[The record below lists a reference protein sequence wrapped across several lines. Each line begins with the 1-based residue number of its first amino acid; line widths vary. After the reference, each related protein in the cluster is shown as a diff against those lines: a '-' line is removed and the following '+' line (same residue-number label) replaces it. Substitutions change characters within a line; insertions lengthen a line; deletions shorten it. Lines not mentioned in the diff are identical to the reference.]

1 MQLSHLRVQTR
12 EGVCRITLGG
22 GLMTAGAARELSGVA
37 AEVVEDRSVRAV
49 VIDSSGPDFCSGL
62 AEGFDPL
69 ERGANPTI
77 ALADIRVPVVAM
89 LRGEVMSVGLEIAL
103 TADFRLASPD
113 AVLGL
118 PDVGEGRLP
127 SWGGTQRLTRTIGA
141 AEALRMLLLCQP
153 VSAAR
158 ALEVGLVHEVV
169 SDPASRC
176 DELLAQWA
184 ARSPLALEYAKE
196 AVLAGSELRM
206 REGLGLEA
214 DLNTLLQVSADRA
227 EGISAFLEKRSPTFT
242 GR

>member
-1 MQLSHLRVQTR
+1 MQLSQLRVQAR
-12 EGVCRITLGG
+12 DGIYRITLGG
-22 GLMTAGAARELSGVA
+22 GLMTAVAARELASVA

-49 VIDSSGPDFCSGL
+49 VIDSSGPDFCAGL
-62 AEGFDPL
+62 ADGFDPL
-69 ERGANPTI
+69 EAGTNPTI
-77 ALADIRVPVVAM
+77 SLAEIRVPVIAI
-89 LRGEVMSVGLEIAL
+89 LGGEVKSVGLEIAL
-103 TADFRLASPD
+103 TADLRLASPD

-118 PDVGEGRLP
+118 PDVGAGRLP

-153 VSAAR
+153 VSATR

-169 SDPASRC
+169 PDPASRC
-176 DELLAQWA
+176 DDVLALWA
-184 ARSPLALEYAKE
+184 SRSPLALEYAKE
-196 AVLAGSELRM
+196 AVLAGAELRM

-227 EGISAFLEKRSPTFT
+227 EGISAFLEKRSATFT